1 MIADRSVRACHLTRP
16 SPQRPAQIH
25 ISLARLHV
33 HKATTCRACKAGTA
47 GQQHSDAGPAD
58 PVQLPH
64 SRRHLLQSAVGLAV
78 ALQVQSPAAQAAATS
93 LTLQDV
99 TPAVA
104 ASGPLGPRE
113 TAVISI
119 FESATPAVVTVFD
132 TTLMVRSDEADMS

>member
-1 MIADRSVRACHLTRP
+1 M
-16 SPQRPAQIH
+16 
-25 ISLARLHV
+25 
-33 HKATTCRACKAGTA
+33 
-47 GQQHSDAGPAD
+47 
-58 PVQLPH
+58 
-64 SRRHLLQSAVGLAV
+64 

>member
-1 MIADRSVRACHLTRP
+1 M
-16 SPQRPAQIH
+16 
-25 ISLARLHV
+25 
-33 HKATTCRACKAGTA
+33 
-47 GQQHSDAGPAD
+47 
-58 PVQLPH
+58 
-64 SRRHLLQSAVGLAV
+64 LQSALGLAV
-78 ALQVQSPAAQAAATS
+78 ALQVQASAAQAAAAS

-132 TTLMVRSDEADMS
+132 TTLMVRVLKADMSWLGS